1 MKGLLMKVPNESKDV
16 LDKAP
21 TVPEPEEKPEQPRR
35 SKRGVA
41 TFIGTLAFLI
51 ALLSFVPQFFLW
63 QLLQRGKQGVQQVQT
78 SLGEVQSNVNQNQAT
93 LAHLQAQLQQQEKSS
108 TKFLA
113 QEAEYLITLS
123 SYHLN
128 FMNNVDLAIKLL
140 ESADQK
146 LGQIN
151 DPALG
156 EVRKSL
162 VKDLSALKTIPKVD
176 IAGLSLRLT
185 AISEQLDSLAALPVT
200 IPQTISSSP
209 TAPTEKGGSWKDRLF
224 ATLHQLQSLVTIKH
238 VESSKFLLP
247 EQQFYLLENI
257 KLQLIRAQWALLHQ
271 NNALYQ
277 QSLDQARH
285 SLQSYFSKN
294 PKAANIIQSITAL
307 QTTNV
312 KPNFPDLAKTR
323 QLMQA
328 YINSANKNET
338 MEQNATSK
346 STTL

>member
-1 MKGLLMKVPNESKDV
+1 MKGLPMKVPNESKNV

-21 TVPEPEEKPEQPRR
+21 TVPGPEEKPEQPRR
-35 SKRGVA
+35 SKRGIA
-41 TFIGTLAFLI
+41 TLVGSLAFLI

-63 QLLQRGKQGVQQVQT
+63 QLLQRGKQGAQQVQA
-78 SLGEVQSNVNQNQAT
+78 SLGEVQLNVNQNQAA
-93 LAHLQAQLQQQEKSS
+93 LAHLQGQLQQQEKSS
-108 TKFLA
+108 AKFLA
-113 QEAEYLITLS
+113 QEAEHLITLS

-128 FMNNVDLAIKLL
+128 FMNNVDVAIKLL

-146 LGQIN
+146 LEQIN

-162 VKDLSALKTIPKVD
+162 VQDLSALNAIPKVD

-185 AISEQLDSLAALPVT
+185 AISEQLDSLAALPAT
-200 IPQTISSSP
+200 IPQTVSSP
-209 TAPTEKGGSWKDRLF
+209 TAPPEKEGSWKDRLF
-224 ATLHQLQSLVTIKH
+224 ATLHQLQSLVAIKH

-247 EQQFYLLENI
+247 EQQFYVLENI
-257 KLQLIRAQWALLHQ
+257 KLQLLRAQWALLHQ

-277 QSLDQARH
+277 QSLDQAKH
-285 SLQSYFSKN
+285 SLQTYFSKN
-294 PKAANIIQSITAL
+294 TKAANIIQSITAL

-312 KPNFPDLAKTR
+312 KPTLPDLAKTR

-328 YINSANKNET
+328 YINSANKSENL
-338 MEQNATSK
+338 EQKATLNSQ
-346 STTL
+346 